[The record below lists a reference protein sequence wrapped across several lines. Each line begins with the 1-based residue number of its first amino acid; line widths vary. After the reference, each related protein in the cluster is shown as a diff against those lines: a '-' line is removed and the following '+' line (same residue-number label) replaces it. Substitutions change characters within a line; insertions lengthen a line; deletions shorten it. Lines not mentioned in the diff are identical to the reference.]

1 MAAASRAR
9 YRDALRH
16 RDFRLLTGAFVVN
29 QVGGW
34 AYSVVLAV
42 YLFDRTGSTTVL
54 ALSAASRWV
63 PAMLV
68 AGYASVLADRYERT
82 LVMRTSALLSA
93 GVMVVLAVA
102 VLFDAPVPVLIGL
115 SSLEAILLS
124 PYNPA
129 AGALTPDVV
138 GEKDLAAANG
148 LFSALENLV
157 VVLGPLV
164 GGAILLVASPVV
176 GVGLNAVTFLASALI
191 IQLLTVRAT
200 GSAGQEGG
208 NAFTQWLE
216 GVRTL
221 GRHRTALVLV
231 LFAALDSAV
240 YGASTVVYVPLSIEL
255 GTGSEGY
262 SYLLAGAA
270 LGGVLGATLANRL
283 AGASRVAPVIIISIL
298 IQTTPYLL
306 TVLIDRPVLAFAL
319 QLISGIGMIIVD
331 VLAMTAL
338 QRDLPRAV
346 LGRVLGVFDAL
357 VIGAIVLASFLA
369 ATLLSLTSL
378 TTTLIAI
385 AIGTVIPAIALVF
398 LPVLLRMDRETAA
411 VADRL
416 RPRVELLSA
425 LDLLTG
431 VDRTTLERLAAHADE
446 RIVPVGTVL
455 VQQGEDADA
464 LWILVS
470 GSLMVHAQGDGG
482 IARELPIMT
491 APSYV
496 GELGLLHKMPRTAT
510 VRTREGSSL
519 LRIDGSDFLEA
530 LADAR
535 ASASLLSI
543 AGTRLARTTPQP
555 PREATEDRVPR

>member
-1 MAAASRAR
+1 MASASRAR
-9 YRDALRH
+9 YRDALRY

-29 QVGGW
+29 QIGGW

-93 GVMVVLAVA
+93 AVMVVLAVA
-102 VLFDAPVPVLIGL
+102 VGLDAPVPVLIGL
-115 SSLEAILLS
+115 SALGAILLS

-148 LFSALENLV
+148 LFGALENLV
-157 VVLGPLV
+157 VVLGPLL

-191 IQLLTVRAT
+191 SWQLTVRAT

-208 NAFTQWLE
+208 NAFTQWLV

-221 GRHRTALVLV
+221 RRHRTALVLV
-231 LFAALDSAV
+231 LFATLDSAV
-240 YGASTVVYVPLSIEL
+240 YGASTVVYLPLSIEL

-283 AGASRVAPVIIISIL
+283 AGASRIAPVIVISIF

-306 TVLIDRPVLAFAL
+306 TVLVDRPVLAFGL
-319 QLISGIGMIIVD
+319 QVVSGIGMIIVD

-338 QRDLPRAV
+338 QRDLPREV
-346 LGRVLGVFDAL
+346 LGRVLGVFDVL
-357 VIGAIVLASFLA
+357 VIGAIVLASLLA
-369 ATLLSLTSL
+369 ATLLSVTSL

-385 AIGTVIPAIALVF
+385 GTVIPGIALVF

-425 LDLLTG
+425 LDLLSG
-431 VDRTTLERLAAHADE
+431 VDRLTLERLAAQADE
-446 RIVPVGTVL
+446 RSVPKGTVL
-455 VQQGEDADA
+455 IQQGESADA
-464 LWILVS
+464 LWVLVS
-470 GSLMVHAQGDGG
+470 GSLTVSAKGEHDTT
-482 IARELPIMT
+482 RELPTMT
-491 APSYV
+491 APGYV

-510 VRTREGSSL
+510 VRTREDSTL
-519 LRIDGSDFLEA
+519 LRLDGDDFLAA
-530 LADAR
+530 LAGAR

-555 PREATEDRVPR
+555 PREATENPVPQ

>member
-385 AIGTVIPAIALVF
+385 GTVIPGIALVF
-398 LPVLLRMDRETAA
+398 LPALLRMDRETAA

-416 RPRVELLSA
+416 RPRVELLSV

-431 VDRTTLERLAAHADE
+431 VDRTTLERLAAQADE
-446 RIVPVGTVL
+446 RVAPAGTVVL
-455 VQQGEDADA
+455 EQGEDADA

-470 GSLMVHAQGDGG
+470 GSLTVHAQGEDGTV
-482 IARELPIMT
+482 RQLPTMT
-491 APSYV
+491 APGYV

-510 VRTREGSSL
+510 VRTAEDSTM
-519 LRIDGSDFLEA
+519 LRLDGGDFLEA

-543 AGTRLARTTPQP
+543 AGTRLARTTPPP
-555 PREATEDRVPR
+555 PRDATEDRVPR